1 MWQDLCRN
9 VHSKLYKF
17 VNSKSSWGRCPWTPP
32 PPPQCFRTAGFCPWM
47 QIRRRI
53 NAGIWTPSVPW
64 LFSLH
69 SFYKKA
75 ELCQLV
81 ARVWLHTE
89 IQLLRHKIVCVSE
102 AHKTTTDILSSA
114 LPRRTFHSLR
124 IWLCPIDPLIKSLRL
139 LCSPPHVFVLFL
151 FCRYIWKFVGTCQTT
166 IMSFLPTKYLKCR
179 QNWMWKCE
187 NCPSSLIHIIDFLKY
202 KAFCLYTF
210 VYSAIYHTCK

>member
-1 MWQDLCRN
+1 
-9 VHSKLYKF
+9 
-17 VNSKSSWGRCPWTPP
+17 
-32 PPPQCFRTAGFCPWM
+32 M

-139 LCSPPHVFVLFL
+139 LITMLPAPCFCFVFVLSVHL
-151 FCRYIWKFVGTCQTT
+151 EICWH
-166 IMSFLPTKYLKCR
+166 MSDDNHVIFTDKVSEVPTKLNVKMRKLSKLAHSYYR
-179 QNWMWKCE
+179 FSQ
-187 NCPSSLIHIIDFLKY
+187 
-202 KAFCLYTF
+202 
-210 VYSAIYHTCK
+210 V